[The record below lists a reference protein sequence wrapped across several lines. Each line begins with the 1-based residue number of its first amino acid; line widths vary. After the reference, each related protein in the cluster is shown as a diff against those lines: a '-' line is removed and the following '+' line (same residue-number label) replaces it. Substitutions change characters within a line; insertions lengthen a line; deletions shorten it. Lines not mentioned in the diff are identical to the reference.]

1 MARVRAILDDVKELK
16 NLILDTTGVGYFEPG
31 AKKVPDVETLN
42 ALLVKKN
49 VKDVKVS
56 AMKEVEIPKA
66 ACVYELQISGL
77 G

>member
-1 MARVRAILDDVKELK
+1 MKELK

-31 AKKVPDVETLN
+31 AKKIPEVEALN

-49 VKDVKVS
+49 MKTVKVAS
-56 AMKEVEIPKA
+56 IKEVELPKA
-66 ACVYELQISGL
+66 EACYELQISGL

>member
-1 MARVRAILDDVKELK
+1 MKELK
-16 NLILDTTGVGYFEPG
+16 GLILDTTGVGYFEPG

-49 VKDVKVS
+49 MKTVKIS
-56 AMKEVEIPKA
+56 SIKEVDLPKA
-66 ACVYELQISGL
+66 EACYELQISGL